1 MLGGFT
7 HVSLLRLGAAIGV
20 NRKSFGELASG
31 TESACLG
38 DDFLN
43 ALV

>member
-1 MLGGFT
+1 MLGGLT
-7 HVSLLRLGAAIGV
+7 HVSLLGLAAAIEV